1 MALEAGEKYLV
12 TWRNGQKHV
21 GEVVEKRLAK
31 SNPEGGGSGSSS
43 KSTSSSKKENSNLNK
58 GEEFQ
63 YYIHYSHFDR
73 RLDEWV
79 TIDRIDVENPIIDSS
94 SNNENSPSKKG
105 RKKRKIEDTAEKED
119 KAVLLANL
127 EKEHEEI
134 TKIKRRY

>member
-58 GEEFQ
+58 EKNFNIT
-63 YYIHYSHFDR
+63 YIIHTLIADWMNGLR
-73 RLDEWV
+73 
-79 TIDRIDVENPIIDSS
+79 
-94 SNNENSPSKKG
+94 
-105 RKKRKIEDTAEKED
+105 
-119 KAVLLANL
+119 
-127 EKEHEEI
+127 
-134 TKIKRRY
+134 